1 MHNKRVKKNTD
12 GFHETRCRRTAV
24 TNSRPQQHQ
33 ADDDGSLQWLDLDP
47 LGEYEVGVVSLARVH
62 IYPDSEHRSTVE
74 EVQRERTSSLKPI
87 PKVRW
92 TLALQPGRVVL
103 YVCIQS
109 TVFHL
114 HRYPDRL
121 CGVGRRRC
129 DGRRLKPKPARKTL
143 RCDGRWRYNFVTSVC
158 IRSTVFHLHRYPHGG
173 VTLAC
178 GRRRCDGRRAKP
190 ARNHNRGPSESDGPL

>member
-114 HRYPDRL
+114 HRYP
-121 CGVGRRRC
+121 
-129 DGRRLKPKPARKTL
+129 
-143 RCDGRWRYNFVTSVC
+143 
-158 IRSTVFHLHRYPHGG
+158 HGG